1 MAGIDGYTKL
11 ILHCNGDD
19 ESTTFTDS
27 SSAPHTVTPHGTAQ
41 IDTAQ
46 SQFGGASGLLDGNS
60 DYLTMVDS
68 DDWYFSTGDFTIDF
82 WIRFNA
88 LPSASGWQMVF
99 NQHKDANNKWRI
111 YVYNSAGTYSW
122 HFDHFPNSSTK
133 DIDLAQNTT
142 LSTGTWYHIAI
153 IRYGNIWRIF
163 QGGTQLGTDYNNTND
178 VHNFVAS
185 LTIGRSVE
193 TSLNYVNGW
202 LDEVRISVG
211 IARWTSDFTP
221 PTEEYSAPVTNTKTV
236 SSITRVF
243 NTNIKTVSA
252 KAKIAG
258 TATLTK
264 TVSVKSRV
272 KYSSVT
278 NTVSAKAKIEY
289 EVTKTVSAK
298 AKILIPYN
306 GKFIQDTYAYVVTDT
321 TPAKIIKIDLTNPA
335 SYTIETITGLNNG
348 KDWVINHNKGYLYT
362 SLNHGYISKILLSDP
377 TTRTNEY
384 LGIDRQ
390 LNKITHNEDYL
401 ITYAGDNIADDS
413 LFILD
418 ESEQEVI
425 NTDFRTRKE
434 TGELIET
441 FFGTLKGSKINTDFR
456 TRKETNSQIN
466 TDLRFLKSEYDE
478 IIPLARTDFHVFI
491 GGLELGDDDLILSSI
506 RINSVA
512 DNKANASFE
521 LTRKH
526 DDINNPTTI
535 TNNNIVTIYIGTSP
549 NGVLIFTGRI
559 NNLDCRS
566 SEEKVGVFAESEDIP
581 DSINYDF
588 STKDLPLTILNSQIH
603 LYDVLLNDIT
613 IDKPYLNTNLIIVSG
628 DGLYWTGTAWSKK
641 LSEALTFATAILA
654 TAYITANTGNDILTS
669 KTPTVDNYERNPK
682 YYNGI
687 KINLGT
693 KTDEQIIQVFV
704 SASGLATAEKIDDG
718 TFIFKPNYTYFWWV
732 TGTKLNLNGGSSRFS
747 GWYIG
752 TSLAPLSGDLY
763 DIDSIS
769 YVYQKELDNVE
780 TELGEYC
787 IGTAPYKEVSSK
799 NGVYIS
805 KEKWADKDD
814 GRYLEKTEGYDYQD
828 YIVQVSA
835 IEFAKIKNINGDI
848 LPKTT
853 ASIELTLDGYLYYG
867 LKLLT
872 RLNLIN
878 TTDVQGNIYK
888 SLNGFPVAI
897 KQISIDSSSM
907 KVSLSCDNEQSEYEL
922 GLLDSS
928 YPAESNYINPAIST
942 KLDTKYDL
950 PSEKEVES

>member
-27 SSAPHTVTPHGTAQ
+27 SSSPHTVTPHGTAQ

-60 DYLTMVDS
+60 DYLTIPDD
-68 DDWYFSTGDFTIDF
+68 DDWTFGSGDFTIDF
-82 WIRFNA
+82 WVRFNT
-88 LPSASGWQMVF
+88 LPAVSNYETILAHYQDAT
-99 NQHKDANNKWRI
+99 NQWRI
-111 YVYNSAGTYSW
+111 TLYNSSGTYSW
-122 HFDHFPNSSTK
+122 RFAHFPNSGSA
-133 DIDLAQNTT
+133 DLAIYKNTT
-142 LSTGTWYHIAI
+142 ISINTWYHVALV
-153 IRYGNIWRIF
+153 RNGNNWMFF
-163 QGGTQLGTDYNNTND
+163 QGGTQIGTTTIDTDD
-178 VHNFVAS
+178 VHNFAGS
-185 LTIGRSVE
+185 LVIGE
-193 TSLNYVNGW
+193 TSGGGSKWFNGW
-202 LDEVRISVG
+202 IDELRISVG
-211 IARWTSDFTP
+211 IARWTENFTP
-221 PTEEYSAPVTNTKTV
+221 PTEEYSSVITKFI
-236 SSITRVF
+236 SSDAHIQVVGTPKTITSDAR
-243 NTNIKTVSA
+243 
-252 KAKIAG
+252 IAG
-258 TATLTK
+258 GITK
-264 TVSVKSRV
+264 FILSDAHIQDIGVQKPITSDAEIVNRFQ
-272 KYSSVT
+272 
-278 NTVSAKAKIEY
+278 
-289 EVTKTVSAK
+289 KTIISDARIAVD
-298 AKILIPYN
+298 YD
-306 GKFIQDTYAYVVTDT
+306 GKFIQDTYAYIVTDT
-321 TPAKIIKIDLTNPA
+321 SPAKIIKIDLTNPA
-335 SYTIETITGLNNG
+335 SYTIEPITGLNNG
-348 KDWVINHNKGYLYT
+348 KNLIINHDTGYLYV

-384 LGIDRQ
+384 MGEDRQ
-390 LNKITHNEDYL
+390 LNQITHNEDYL

-434 TGELIET
+434 TSELIET

-491 GGLELGDDDLILSSI
+491 GGLELGDDDLILNSI
-506 RINSVA
+506 RINLVA

-521 LTRKH
+521 LARKH

-535 TNNNIVTIYIGTSP
+535 TNNNIVTIYIGTPP
-549 NGVLIFTGRI
+549 NDVLIFTGRI

-613 IDKPYLNTNLIIVSG
+613 IDKPYLNTNLIIVSS

-641 LSEALTFATAILA
+641 LSEVLTFATAILA

-752 TSLAPLSGDLY
+752 TSLAPLAGDLY

-814 GRYLEKTEGYDYQD
+814 GRYLEKVEEYDYQA
-828 YIVQVSA
+828 YVTLVGA
-835 IEFAKIKNINGDI
+835 IELEKIKNINGDI

-878 TTDVQGNIYK
+878 TNDQNVYK

-950 PSEKEVES
+950 PSEKEVEG